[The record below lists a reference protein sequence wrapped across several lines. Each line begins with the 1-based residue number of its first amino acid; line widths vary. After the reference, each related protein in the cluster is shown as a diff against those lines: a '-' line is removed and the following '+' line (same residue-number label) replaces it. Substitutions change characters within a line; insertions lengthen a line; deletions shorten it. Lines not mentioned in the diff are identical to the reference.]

1 MDPTAIATAV
11 LGALGP
17 YLVKAGEEAA
27 GELGKK
33 ALAKGEAILMALWTR
48 WQNKPAMTARL
59 ASYQADPVANRDA
72 LLVTLSNE
80 IENEPDFASTLDGL
94 LHTEEPE
101 AYVQQVARK
110 GGELTG
116 AKIRE
121 LLSGSV
127 NVHQTLVDG
136 GKAIGIEIERF
147 GRR

>member
-11 LGALGP
+11 IAALSP
-17 YLVKAGEEAA
+17 YLVKAGEEVA
-27 GELGKK
+27 GDLGKN
-33 ALAKGEAILMALWTR
+33 ALAKGEAILMALWKR
-48 WQNKPAMTARL
+48 WEKKPAMQARL
-59 ASYQADPVANRDA
+59 ASYQADPAANRNA

-94 LHTEEPE
+94 LHTEQAE
-101 AYVQQVARK
+101 AYIRQVAQK

-121 LLSGSV
+121 MLSGSI
-127 NVHQTLVDG
+127 NVHQTLADG
-136 GKAIGIEIERF
+136 GKAVGIEVERF